1 MSNCTSF
8 VVTVVCVALAG
19 CGGGG
24 RVLDTKQATVNLE
37 IGRSEA
43 RTYGSYS
50 SYEHMVR
57 ADILASRGDFEGAA
71 DEMKEALFSDPDDFL
86 LRTEYAEIL
95 MNLGEYG
102 RAKRHLA
109 RAVLIEP
116 TAQVAWLALAR
127 LYAAMG
133 EEEKAVD
140 AARHGL
146 RVEPEGVESAMW
158 LADHHRHA
166 GDLPKAAEM
175 YRKVLAVAPRN
186 LGALKAL
193 GEVSDE
199 AGDHEEAVARLT
211 SYMESGGGDTS
222 VLVRLA
228 RVHLEE
234 GATEKGIDFLETA
247 VRMDPEGSEVRLELI
262 RALCGARL
270 ADRVVRNVRS
280 LPALSHGDV
289 EGATQR
295 AAWLE
300 QAGRPYEARSLL
312 VAGAGRSPSDPR
324 ARLALAEIEMTL
336 GRIEIAR
343 ILLEGGS
350 DVWPEDS
357 MERVERLL
365 EIIDRS
371 KTGGEK

>member
-1 MSNCTSF
+1 M
-8 VVTVVCVALAG
+8 
-19 CGGGG
+19 
-24 RVLDTKQATVNLE
+24 LDTKQATVNLE
-37 IGRSEA
+37 IGRFEG
-43 RTYGSYS
+43 RVYGSYT

-57 ADILASRGDFEGAA
+57 AEVLARRGDLEGAA
-71 DEMKEALFSDPDDFL
+71 DEMEEALFSDPDDFL
-86 LRTEYAEIL
+86 LRTKYAEIL
-95 MNLGEYG
+95 MDLGEYG

-116 TAQVAWLALAR
+116 TAEVAWLALAR

-133 EEEKAVD
+133 EEEKADD

-146 RVEPEGVESAMW
+146 RVEAGGVESAMW
-158 LADHHRHA
+158 LADRHRRA
-166 GDLPKAAEM
+166 GDPKKAIEL
-175 YRKVLAVAPRN
+175 YRKVLAADPRN

-193 GEVSDE
+193 GEVADE
-199 AGDHEEAVARLT
+199 AGDHEEAVDRLT

-222 VLVRLA
+222 ALVRLA

-234 GATEKGIDFLETA
+234 GAVEKGIDFLEAA
-247 VRMDPEGSEVRLELI
+247 VRMDPQGSEVRLELI
-262 RALCGARL
+262 RALHGARL
-270 ADRVVRNVRS
+270 ASRVVRHVRS
-280 LPALSHGDV
+280 LPSLSPSDV
-289 EGATQR
+289 EGAVQR

-312 VAGAGRSPSDPR
+312 IAGAGRSPRDPR
-324 ARLALAEIEMTL
+324 ARLALVEIEMTL
-336 GRIEIAR
+336 GRIETAR
-343 ILLEGGS
+343 LLLEGGS

-357 MERVERLL
+357 MERVGQLL